1 MVTAEPASTVE
12 ERAAHRIWQEQRELA
27 YDYGFIEFLLR
38 LPPDWKLSYERLFE
52 IGELNELCQVERSAE
67 GALIVSAPP
76 PAPESG
82 WIESVLMAQFAAWA
96 SKANWLTFGSTF
108 GYNLPDGSLLV
119 PDLSCLPRS
128 QIPPR
133 SDPIWNEPFALV
145 PPFVLETRSPSQSL
159 VSQQRKMAQYIAN
172 GITLGWLID
181 PRSRQI
187 HVYRP
192 NREPEVLDNPTS
204 LSGEDVMEGLFVD
217 LSDLWP

>member
-12 ERAAHRIWQEQRELA
+12 EQAAHRIWQEQRDLA
-27 YDYGFIEFLLR
+27 YDYGYVEFLLR

-52 IGELNELCQVERSAE
+52 IGELNDLCQVERSAE
-67 GALIVSAPP
+67 GALILSAPP

-82 WIESVLMAQFAAWA
+82 WIESMLTVQFAAWA
-96 SKANWLTFGSTF
+96 SQAGWITFSSTF

-119 PDLSCLPRS
+119 PDLSCMPRA

-133 SDPIWNEPFALV
+133 SDPIWDEPFALV

-159 VSQQRKMAQYIAN
+159 VSQQRKMEKYIAN
-172 GITLGWLID
+172 GIMLGWLID
-181 PRSRQI
+181 PIRRRI
-187 HVYRP
+187 HIYRP
-192 NREPEVLDNPTS
+192 NRDPEVLDDPRT
-204 LSGEDVMEGLFVD
+204 LSGEDVMDGLVVD

>member
-12 ERAAHRIWQEQRELA
+12 EQAAHRIWQEQRDLA
-27 YDYGFIEFLLR
+27 YDYGYVEFLLR

-52 IGELNELCQVERSAE
+52 IGELNDLCQVERSAE
-67 GALIVSAPP
+67 GALILSAPP

-82 WIESVLMAQFAAWA
+82 WIESMLTVQFAAWA
-96 SKANWLTFGSTF
+96 SQAGWITFSSTF

-119 PDLSCLPRS
+119 PDLSCMPRA

-133 SDPIWNEPFALV
+133 SDPIWDEPFALV

-159 VSQQRKMAQYIAN
+159 VSQQRKMEKYIAN
-172 GITLGWLID
+172 GIMLGWLID
-181 PRSRQI
+181 PIRRRI
-187 HVYRP
+187 HIYRP
-192 NREPEVLDNPTS
+192 NRDPEALDDPRT
-204 LSGEDVMEGLFVD
+204 LSGEDVMDGLVVD